1 MTDFSVRQ
9 VLACLNVSIFDA
21 DVESVLEHARL
32 NEIERQNEKR
42 NPFHGVPS
50 LFVQAFAAFVCFWG
64 LRAFA
69 LPAGA
74 FLTVVCAAGLAR
86 SRSLIARYVFGAYFG
101 AGVLLLVKALF
112 AFAPAFAV
120 LASGALSAAA
130 CAKPVRRAQRI
141 QAAALFFVVCAIAV
155 LPFGSG
161 AAGIILS
168 IFCMSGTIGLMFP
181 ARQIRWRETAI
192 FFTAAPLFAWAAYDT
207 AALIGVLPRGIPN
220 GAGAAVC
227 LTETAL
233 LLFALRKDAEAGEKA
248 TLILWGIAASV
259 AASVLGGG
267 FALSAAVFATAYFT
281 CGRALGKVAAAVFL
295 WFWGLFLLSLP
306 CSFETASVIGVVSG
320 TAFFGLSLRLKK
332 QKREGEA

>member
-9 VLACLNVSIFDA
+9 ALACLNVSIFDA
-21 DVESVLEHARL
+21 DVENVLEHARL

-50 LFVQAFAAFVCFWG
+50 LFVQALAAFVCFWG

-130 CAKPVRRAQRI
+130 CAEPVRRAQRI

-161 AAGIILS
+161 AAGIVLS

-192 FFTAAPLFAWAAYDT
+192 FFTAA
-207 AALIGVLPRGIPN
+207 LIGVLPHGIPN

-248 TLILWGIAASV
+248 ALVLWGIAVSV